1 MTLTE
6 NQRRAIEASGNVLV
20 MAGAGSGK
28 TSTLVERCLHHVLH
42 ARQPVSVTEM
52 LIVTFTEAAATEVRR
67 RIAERLERERG
78 GVDSVAALRLE
89 RELALL
95 ESARISTLHSFCL
108 YLVREHFHELGL
120 DPAIAVFREEQAAM
134 FMQMAMDRIMERH
147 FEGATKDAQCILEL
161 IEFYA
166 AGDEEKIRALVAR
179 LHKYTQTL
187 AQPAAWLS
195 GQLASLQPEQ
205 PGLWRK
211 WLDDALV
218 DWCDRWMPTLERL
231 TTNTFASQFS
241 QRVKAA
247 RGTGPKQFAALFADI
262 AAAVDPVPKG
272 YASQRDEIADFF
284 EEAAFLGTLLPQPGK
299 PDPLAEDWEWV
310 RGHVEALLRL
320 TREFADEYAGL
331 KRDHASL
338 DFHDLEQ
345 FTLDLLTGKD
355 RTGLTPIALAC
366 RRKFKL
372 IFVDEYQDI
381 NAAQDAILRALA
393 REETEANRFLVGDVK
408 QSIYR
413 FRLADPAIFQ
423 NYHAK
428 WRHDSSQGQVIALS
442 DNFRSPAPLLDFI
455 NAVFGNLM
463 KKDLGGV
470 EYDAD
475 ACLRPGDS
483 ERPQP
488 TKPCVGVHLRL
499 TEKQP
504 PPDDEEE
511 ENATEAELDARL
523 VAQRLRE
530 LHTSSHQIWDRNEK
544 KLRAVAWG
552 DMVVLLRS
560 PRGRAE
566 TYLKEFTRAGVPLQA
581 ERGGLYDSAEVS
593 DLLSLLQLLD
603 NPLQDVPLLAVLR
616 SPLVGLSLDDLA
628 FIRADVPRGLF
639 WTALKR
645 WHDVQR
651 GNEQSEAA
659 WTKVNL
665 FFERFARWRKMAR
678 HSALS
683 GRIESVLNETQ
694 YADWLLTQP
703 RAAQRQAN
711 VRRFVAL
718 AGQFDPMQRQGL
730 QRFLRFVEAQREAV
744 VDTEPESAENLD
756 AVRLMSIHKSKGL
769 EFPVVAVAS
778 LGTRFNCDEL
788 RESILLDESYGL
800 CAQVKPPGC
809 GASYPSLPWWL
820 AKRHQRRVLI
830 GEELRLLYVAMTR
843 ARDTLLLFGAA
854 SRKAAQEK
862 WPELELDVVTIEKAS
877 SPIGWIGPWCA
888 RQIGSKWCEAT
899 EGKTPLFR
907 WHLHGNGVALAAA
920 AAVQM
925 SLPIKPA
932 IDAAQFSELVRRL
945 EWNYP
950 SPGATRESAKLSV
963 TALREANEEA
973 AVPFGPRPIFRSRRD
988 RSQLTAAEI
997 GTAHHLFLQAMELKH
1012 AGIPDHLQAEAT
1024 AMVDQQILSPEQAEA
1039 LDLNA
1044 IAAFWTSPAG
1054 QKILSGSA
1062 DVHREIPFSAR
1073 FTRDDLTKAGLTTS
1087 LPDGEFVVV
1096 QGTIDLAVICGDEMW
1111 ILDFKTDALKEGDL
1125 KFALDN
1131 YAPQLRLYAS
1141 ALGRIY
1147 KRPVTKRWLHFL
1159 TLSRTVEV

>member
-1 MTLTE
+1 MIITD
-6 NQRRAIEASGNVLV
+6 NQRRAIETSGNMLV

-42 ARQPVSVTEM
+42 GERPVSLTEM
-52 LIVTFTEAAATEVRR
+52 LIVTFTEAAATEVRG
-67 RIAERLERERG
+67 RIAERLEGERANG
-78 GVDSVAALRLE
+78 DPVAALRLE
-89 RELALL
+89 RQLALI
-95 ESARISTLHSFCL
+95 ESAHISTLHSFCL
-108 YLVREHFHELGL
+108 HLVREHFQELGL
-120 DPAIAVFREEQAAM
+120 DPAMAVLREEQAAM
-134 FMQMAMDRIMERH
+134 FMQMTMDRVMERH
-147 FEGATKDAQCILEL
+147 FEGATKDAQRIYEL
-161 IEFYA
+161 IEAYA
-166 AGDEEKIRALVAR
+166 AGDEEKIRALVLR

-187 AQPAAWLS
+187 AKPAAWLS
-195 GQLASLQPEQ
+195 EQLAALQREQ
-205 PGLWRK
+205 PTLWRE
-211 WLDDALV
+211 WLNAALI
-218 DWCDRWMPTLERL
+218 DWCDDWTPTLERL
-231 TTNTFASQFS
+231 TKNSFANQFLA
-241 QRVKAA
+241 RVKAA
-247 RGTGPKQFAALFADI
+247 RGTGSKQFAALFADI
-262 AAAVDPVPKG
+262 AASINPVPKG
-272 YASQRDEIADFF
+272 YAPHRDEIADFF
-284 EEAAFLGTLLPQPGK
+284 EEAAFLGTLLPQTGK
-299 PDPLAEDWEWV
+299 PDPLAEDWDWV
-310 RGHVEALLRL
+310 RRHVEALLRL
-320 TREFADEYAGL
+320 TQEFAGEYARL

-345 FTLDLLTGKD
+345 FALDLLTGKE
-355 RTGLTPIALAC
+355 RTGLTPVALAC

-381 NAAQDAILRALA
+381 NAAQDAILQALA
-393 REETEANRFLVGDVK
+393 RENAEGNRFLVGDVK

-423 NYHAK
+423 NYLAQ
-428 WRHDSSQGQVIALS
+428 WRRDSSQGRVIALS
-442 DNFRSPAPLLDFI
+442 DNFRSPPALLDFV
-455 NAVFGNLM
+455 NAVFDSLM

-475 ACLRPGDS
+475 ARLRPGASD
-483 ERPQP
+483 RP
-488 TKPCVGVHLRL
+488 KPSKPSVEVHLRL
-499 TEKQP
+499 TEKQQVIY
-504 PPDDEEE
+504 DEEE
-511 ENATEAELDARL
+511 ENVTEAERDARL

-530 LHTSSHQIWDRNEK
+530 LHTSAHQIWDRNEK
-544 KLRAVAWG
+544 KMRAVAWS

-560 PRGRAE
+560 PRGRAD
-566 TYLKEFTRAGVPLQA
+566 TYSKEFSRAGIPLQS
-581 ERGGLYDSAEVS
+581 ERGGLYDNAEVS

-628 FIRADVPRGLF
+628 LIRADVPRGLF

-645 WHDVQR
+645 WHELHRKDPL
-651 GNEQSEAA
+651 SEVT

-665 FFERFARWRKMAR
+665 FFERFARWRRMAR

-718 AGQFDPMQRQGL
+718 AGQFDPIQRQGL

-744 VDTEPESAENLD
+744 VDAEPESAENAD

-800 CAQVKPPGC
+800 SAQVKPPGC

-820 AKRHQRRVLI
+820 AKRRQRRALI

-854 SRKAAQEK
+854 SRKTAEEK
-862 WPELELDVVTIEKAS
+862 WPDLELDVATIEKAS
-877 SPIGWIGPWCA
+877 SPMGWLGPWCA
-888 RQIGSKWCEAT
+888 RQIGGKWFDAT
-899 EGKTPLFR
+899 QGRTPLFR
-907 WHLHGNGVALAAA
+907 WQIHCNGVVPPVAPAAQMNLAF
-920 AAVQM
+920 
-925 SLPIKPA
+925 KPA
-932 IDAAQFSELVRRL
+932 IDAAQLSELIRRL
-945 EWNYP
+945 EWKYP
-950 SPGATRESAKLSV
+950 WPGATRESAKLSV

-973 AVPFGPRPIFRSRRD
+973 RVPFGPRPVFRARRD

-997 GTAHHLFLQAMELKH
+997 GTAHHLFLQAMDLKH
-1012 AGIPDHLQAEAT
+1012 ASIPDHLQTEAT
-1024 AMVDQQILSPEQAEA
+1024 AMVDDQILSPEQAEA

-1044 IAAFWTSPAG
+1044 IAAFWASSAG
-1054 QKILSGSA
+1054 RKILSASL

-1073 FTRDDLTKAGLTTS
+1073 FTRDDLMEAGLATS
-1087 LPDGEFVVV
+1087 LPEGEFVVV
-1096 QGTIDLAVICGDEMW
+1096 QGTIDLAVILTDEMW
-1111 ILDFKTDALKEGDL
+1111 ILDFKTDGLKESDL
-1125 KFALDN
+1125 KLALDN

-1141 ALGRIY
+1141 ALSRIY

-1159 TLSRTVEV
+1159 SISKTVEV

>member
-1 MTLTE
+1 MTITD

-42 ARQPVSVTEM
+42 ARQPVSVTDM

-67 RIAERLERERG
+67 RISERLERERAG
-78 GVDSVAALRLE
+78 ADPVAALRLE

-95 ESARISTLHSFCL
+95 ESAHISTLHSFCL
-108 YLVREHFHELGL
+108 HLVREHFQELGL
-120 DPAIAVFREEQAAM
+120 DPAIAVFREEQAAL
-134 FMQMAMDRIMERH
+134 FMQMAMDRVMERH
-147 FEGATKDAQCILEL
+147 FEAATKDAQRIHEL
-161 IEFYA
+161 IEVYA
-166 AGDEEKIRALVAR
+166 AGDEEKIRALVRR

-187 AQPAAWLS
+187 ARPAAWLS
-195 GQLASLQPEQ
+195 EQLASLQQEQ
-205 PGLWRK
+205 PALWRE
-211 WLDDALV
+211 WLNEALV
-218 DWCDRWMPTLERL
+218 DWCDRWTPTLERL
-231 TTNTFASQFS
+231 TKNSFANQFS

-247 RGTGPKQFAALFADI
+247 RGTGPKQFAALFVDI
-262 AAAVDPVPKG
+262 ASAVDPVPKG
-272 YASQRDEIADFF
+272 YASHRDELSDFF
-284 EEAAFLGTLLPQPGK
+284 EEAAFLGTLLPQTGK

-320 TREFADEYAGL
+320 TQEFAGEYARL

-366 RRKFKL
+366 RRKFEL

-428 WRHDSSQGQVIALS
+428 WRCDSNQGQVIALS
-442 DNFRSPAPLLDFI
+442 DNFRSPARLLDFV
-455 NAVFGNLM
+455 NAIFGKLM

-475 ACLRPGDS
+475 ARLRPGES
-483 ERPQP
+483 ERPPP
-488 TKPCVGVHLRL
+488 TKPCVEVHFRL
-499 TEKQP
+499 TEKQQT
-504 PPDDEEE
+504 PDDEEE

-530 LHTSSHQIWDRNEK
+530 LHTSGHQIWDREQK
-544 KLRAVAWG
+544 KMRAVAWG

-560 PRGRAE
+560 PRGRAD
-566 TYLKEFTRAGVPLQA
+566 TYLKEFAKAGVPLQA

-628 FIRADVPRGLF
+628 LIRADVPRGLF

-645 WHDVQR
+645 WHDIQR
-651 GNEQSEAA
+651 GNQQSEAA
-659 WTKVNL
+659 WSRVNL

-703 RAAQRQAN
+703 RSAQRQAN

-730 QRFLRFVEAQREAV
+730 QRFLRFVDAQREAV
-744 VDTEPESAENLD
+744 VDTEPESAENVD

-778 LGTRFNCDEL
+778 LGTRFNCDEF
-788 RESILLDESYGL
+788 RESILLDESCGL

-843 ARDTLLLFGAA
+843 ARDTLLLFGTA
-854 SRKAAQEK
+854 SRKTAEEK
-862 WPELELDVVTIEKAS
+862 WPDLELDVATIEKAS

-888 RQIGSKWCEAT
+888 RQIGGKWGEAT

-907 WHLHGNGVALAAA
+907 WHLHSNGVAPAVAP
-920 AAVQM
+920 AVQM
-925 SLPIKPA
+925 NLPIKPA
-932 IDAAQFSELVRRL
+932 IDAAQLAELVRRL
-945 EWNYP
+945 EWKYP
-950 SPGATRESAKLSV
+950 WPEATRESAKLSV

-1012 AGIPDHLQAEAT
+1012 ASIPDHLQAEAT
-1024 AMVDQQILSPEQAEA
+1024 AMVDQQILSPEQAERS
-1039 LDLNA
+1039 
-1044 IAAFWTSPAG
+1044 TSMRSRHSGLPRPARKFCPPPQTSTG
-1054 QKILSGSA
+1054 
-1062 DVHREIPFSAR
+1062 R
-1073 FTRDDLTKAGLTTS
+1073 FHFRRASRVTTS
-1087 LPDGEFVVV
+1087 
-1096 QGTIDLAVICGDEMW
+1096 
-1111 ILDFKTDALKEGDL
+1111 
-1125 KFALDN
+1125 
-1131 YAPQLRLYAS
+1131 
-1141 ALGRIY
+1141 
-1147 KRPVTKRWLHFL
+1147 
-1159 TLSRTVEV
+1159 

>member
-1 MTLTE
+1 MTITE

-42 ARQPVSVTEM
+42 ADRPVSVTEM

-67 RIAERLERERG
+67 RIAERLEGDRAG
-78 GVDSVAALRLE
+78 ADPVAALRLE
-89 RELALL
+89 RELALI
-95 ESARISTLHSFCL
+95 ESAHISTLHSFCL
-108 YLVREHFHELGL
+108 HLVREHFQELGL
-120 DPAIAVFREEQAAM
+120 DPAIVVFREEQAAM
-134 FMQMAMDRIMERH
+134 FMQMAMDRVMERH
-147 FEGATKDAQCILEL
+147 FEASTKDAQRIHEL
-161 IEFYA
+161 IEVYT
-166 AGDEEKIRALVAR
+166 AGDEDKIRALVLR

-187 AQPAAWLS
+187 ARPAAWLS
-195 GQLASLQPEQ
+195 EQLARLQQEQ
-205 PGLWRK
+205 PALWRE
-211 WLDDALV
+211 WLNDALV
-218 DWCDRWMPTLERL
+218 DWCDRWTPTLERL
-231 TTNTFASQFS
+231 TKNNFANQFS
-241 QRVKAA
+241 QRVNDA
-247 RGTGPKQFAALFADI
+247 RRTGPKQFAALFADI

-272 YASQRDEIADFF
+272 YASHRDEITDFF
-284 EEAAFLGTLLPQPGK
+284 EEAAFLRTLLPKTGE

-320 TREFADEYAGL
+320 TQEFAGEYGRL

-355 RTGLTPIALAC
+355 RAVLTPIALDY
-366 RRKFKL
+366 RRKITL

-393 REETEANRFLVGDVK
+393 REEADANRFLVGDVK

-428 WRHDSSQGQVIALS
+428 WRHDSSHGQVITLS
-442 DNFRSPAPLLDFI
+442 DNFRSPEPLLDFV
-455 NAVFGNLM
+455 NAVFGSLM
-463 KKDLGGV
+463 KKHLGGV
-470 EYDAD
+470 DYDAD
-475 ACLRPGDS
+475 ARLRPGESD
-483 ERPQP
+483 RPP
-488 TKPCVGVHLRL
+488 ATKPCVEVHLRL
-499 TEKQP
+499 TEKQQ

-523 VAQRLRE
+523 VAQRLQA
-530 LHTSSHQIWDRNEK
+530 LHTSGLQIWDRNEK
-544 KLRAVAWG
+544 KMRAVAWR

-560 PRGRAE
+560 PRGRAD
-566 TYLKEFTRAGVPLQA
+566 TYLKEFARAGVPLQA

-616 SPLVGLSLDDLA
+616 SPLVGLSLDQLA
-628 FIRADVPRGLF
+628 LIRADVPRELF

-645 WHDVQR
+645 WHELQR
-651 GNEQSEAA
+651 SNRQSQAA
-659 WTKVNL
+659 WMKVDL
-665 FFERFARWRKMAR
+665 FFERFARWRRMAR

-683 GRIESVLNETQ
+683 GRIECVLNETQ

-703 RAAQRQAN
+703 RPAQRQAN

-718 AGQFDPMQRQGL
+718 AGQFDPLQRQGL
-730 QRFLRFVEAQREAV
+730 QRFLRFVEAQRKAV
-744 VDTEPESAENLD
+744 VDTEPESAENVD

-788 RESILLDESYGL
+788 RESILLDETYGL

-820 AKRHQRRVLI
+820 AKRQHRRALI

-843 ARDTLLLFGAA
+843 ARDTLLLFGTA
-854 SRKAAQEK
+854 SRKTAQEK
-862 WPELELDVVTIEKAS
+862 WPELELDVATIEKAS
-877 SPIGWIGPWCA
+877 SPIAWIGPWCA
-888 RQIGSKWCEAT
+888 RQIGGKWGEAT

-907 WHLHGNGVALAAA
+907 WHLHGNGVAPAVA

-932 IDAAQFSELVRRL
+932 IDAAQLAELVRRM
-945 EWNYP
+945 EWKYP

-973 AVPFGPRPIFRSRRD
+973 AVPFGPRSVFKTRRD

-997 GTAHHLFLQAMELKH
+997 GTAHHLFLQAMDLKH
-1012 AGIPDHLQAEAT
+1012 ASTRDHLQAEAT
-1024 AMVDQQILSPEQAEA
+1024 TMVDDQILSPEQAGA

-1054 QKILSGSA
+1054 QKILSASA

-1073 FTRDDLTKAGLTTS
+1073 FTRDDLMKVELATS
-1087 LPDGEFVVV
+1087 LPEGEFVVV
-1096 QGTIDLAVICGDEMW
+1096 QGTIDLAVIRCDEMW
-1111 ILDFKTDALKEGDL
+1111 ILDFKTDALKDGDL

-1131 YAPQLRLYAS
+1131 HAPQLRLYAS
-1141 ALGRIY
+1141 ALSRIY
-1147 KRPVTKRWLHFL
+1147 KRPVTNRWLHFL
-1159 TLSRTVEV
+1159 TLRRTVEV

>member
-1 MTLTE
+1 MTITD
-6 NQRRAIEASGNVLV
+6 NQRSAIEASGNVLV

-28 TSTLVERCLHHVLH
+28 TSTLVERCLYHVLH
-42 ARQPVSVTEM
+42 AGQPVSVTEM
-52 LIVTFTEAAATEVRR
+52 LIVTFTEAAATEVRG
-67 RIAERLERERG
+67 RIAERLERERAG
-78 GVDSVAALRLE
+78 AIPVAALRLE
-89 RELALL
+89 RELALI
-95 ESARISTLHSFCL
+95 ESAHISTLHSFCL
-108 YLVREHFHELGL
+108 HLVREHFQELGL

-134 FMQMAMDRIMERH
+134 FMQMAMDRVMERH
-147 FEGATKDAQCILEL
+147 FEAATKDAQRIHEL
-161 IEFYA
+161 IEVYA
-166 AGDEEKIRALVAR
+166 AGDEEKIRALVLR

-187 AQPAAWLS
+187 ARPAAWLS
-195 GQLASLQPEQ
+195 EQLARLQQELPA
-205 PGLWRK
+205 LWRE
-211 WLDDALV
+211 WLNDALV
-218 DWCDRWMPTLERL
+218 DWCDRWTPTLERL
-231 TTNTFASQFS
+231 TKNNFANQFS
-241 QRVKAA
+241 QRVRAA
-247 RGTGPKQFAALFADI
+247 PQTGPKQFAALFADI

-272 YASQRDEIADFF
+272 YASHRDEIADFF
-284 EEAAFLGTLLPQPGK
+284 EEAAFLGTLLPQTGK

-310 RGHVEALLRL
+310 RAHVEALLRL
-320 TREFADEYAGL
+320 TQEFAGEYGRL

-355 RTGLTPIALAC
+355 RAVLTPIALHY
-366 RRKFKL
+366 RRKFTL

-393 REETEANRFLVGDVK
+393 REKTEANRFLVGDVK

-428 WRHDSSQGQVIALS
+428 WRHDSSHGQVITLS
-442 DNFRSPAPLLDFI
+442 ENFRSPEPLLDFV
-455 NAVFGNLM
+455 NAVFGSLM

-475 ACLRPGDS
+475 ARLRPGDS
-483 ERPQP
+483 ERPP
-488 TKPCVGVHLRL
+488 PAKPCVDVHFRL
-499 TEKQP
+499 TEKQQ

-523 VAQRLRE
+523 VAQRLQA
-530 LHTSSHQIWDRNEK
+530 LHASGHQIWDRNEK
-544 KLRAVAWG
+544 KMRAAAWG

-560 PRGRAE
+560 PRSRAD
-566 TYLKEFTRAGVPLQA
+566 TYLKEFARAGVPLQA
-581 ERGGLYDSAEVS
+581 ERGGLYDSVEVS

-616 SPLVGLSLDDLA
+616 SPLVGLSLDHLA
-628 FIRADVPRGLF
+628 LIRADVPRELF

-645 WHDVQR
+645 WHELQR
-651 GNEQSEAA
+651 SNPQSQAA
-659 WTKVNL
+659 WMKVDL
-665 FFERFARWRKMAR
+665 FFDRFARWRKMAR

-683 GRIESVLNETQ
+683 ARIESVLNETQ

-730 QRFLRFVEAQREAV
+730 QRFLRFVDAQRKAV
-744 VDTEPESAENLD
+744 VDTEPESAENVD

-788 RESILLDESYGL
+788 HESILLDETYGL

-820 AKRHQRRVLI
+820 AKRQQRRALI

-843 ARDTLLLFGAA
+843 ARDTLLLFGTA
-854 SRKAAQEK
+854 SRKTAQEK

-888 RQIGSKWCEAT
+888 RQTSARWCEAT
-899 EGKTPLFR
+899 EGETPLFR
-907 WHLHGNGVALAAA
+907 WHLHCNGAAPAIA

-925 SLPIKPA
+925 CLPIKPPV
-932 IDAAQFSELVRRL
+932 DAAQLAELVRRM
-945 EWNYP
+945 EWKYP
-950 SPGATRESAKLSV
+950 SPQAARESAKLSV

-973 AVPFGPRPIFRSRRD
+973 AVPFGPRSVFKTRRD

-997 GTAHHLFLQAMELKH
+997 GTAHHLFLQAMDLKQP
-1012 AGIPDHLQAEAT
+1012 GIRDHLRAEAT
-1024 AMVDQQILSPEQAEA
+1024 AMVEEQILSPEQAEA
-1039 LDLNA
+1039 LDFNA

-1054 QKILSGSA
+1054 QKILSASA

-1073 FTRDDLTKAGLTTS
+1073 FTRDDLVKVELATS
-1087 LPDGEFVVV
+1087 LPEGEFVVV
-1096 QGTIDLAVICGDEMW
+1096 QGTIDLAVIRSDEMW
-1111 ILDFKTDALKEGDL
+1111 ILDFKTDALKESDVT
-1125 KFALDN
+1125 FALNN

-1141 ALGRIY
+1141 ALSRIY
-1147 KRPVTKRWLHFL
+1147 QRPVTNRWLHFL
-1159 TLSRTVEV
+1159 TLGRTVEV